1 MLLITLLLS
10 FAEGA
15 WAATCDP
22 SMPGMPDSSMAGMLD
37 MDGMPDMVGMP
48 DMDGMP
54 AGHECPPGHGHDRD
68 ATGGSDADCPFAP
81 AGGFGCAGSASLPG
95 ISSDVNE
102 PTPVSVL
109 GHPTTTVLAYDLHA
123 HSIFHPP
130 KA

>member
-22 SMPGMPDSSMAGMLD
+22 GMPGMPDSSMAAMPGMD
-37 MDGMPDMVGMP
+37 EV
-48 DMDGMP
+48 P
-54 AGHECPPGHGHDRD
+54 AGHECPPGHGHDHD
-68 ATGGSDADCPFAP
+68 GTGGSDADCPFAP